1 VPSPDLSEATLALL
15 PSPLLGPVAW
25 EPVRDRL
32 LELGRRVVVADVP
45 GAPQRPEEVLSSFVS
60 GLTHL
65 DDVVL
70 VPHSNAG
77 LYAPALA
84 DVVLARATVFVDAA
98 LPSSTPTTPLAPP
111 HLLEHLRGLAD
122 EEGRLPPWT
131 RWWAAADVDRLF
143 PDDTW
148 RERIEAAQPRLAVPY
163 FTSRARVPEGW
174 AARPAAYLAFG
185 DTYAHETAVARGH
198 GWPVDVL
205 EGGHLHMLREPD
217 AVATGILGLLEQLE
231 TPRAYSGP

>member
-1 VPSPDLSEATLALL
+1 VSLPALSEATLALL

-25 EPVRDRL
+25 EPVHDRL
-32 LELGRRVVVADVP
+32 LELGRRVVVADAPAAPP
-45 GAPQRPEEVLSSFVS
+45 GPDEVLTSFLS
-60 GLTHL
+60 ALTHQG
-65 DDVVL
+65 DVVL

-84 DVVLARATVFVDAA
+84 DMVSARATVYVDAA

-148 RERIEAAQPRLAVPY
+148 RDRVEAHQPRLALTY
-163 FTSRARVPEGW
+163 FRSTVRAPEGW

-185 DTYAHETAVARGH
+185 ETYAHEAAVARGH

-217 AVATGILGLLEQLE
+217 EVATRVLGLLEQLE
-231 TPRAYSGP
+231 TPQAYSGP